1 MEFFGKR
8 RTMNT
13 DIFEIKANKAWETL
27 ITESPIYLLM
37 SNRELEKC
45 KDFFI
50 LGYYTAIRDSH
61 L

>member
-1 MEFFGKR
+1 
-8 RTMNT
+8 MNI
-13 DIFEIKANKAWETL
+13 DIFEIKVDRAWKSL

-37 SNRELEKC
+37 SSKELEKC
-45 KDFFI
+45 KNFFI

>member
-1 MEFFGKR
+1 
-8 RTMNT
+8 MNT
-13 DIFEIKANKAWETL
+13 DIIEIRANNAWKTL

-37 SNRELEKC
+37 SSRELEKC

-50 LGYYTAIRDSH
+50 LGYYTAIKDSH

>member
-13 DIFEIKANKAWETL
+13 DIIEIRANNAWKSL
-27 ITESPIYLLM
+27 IAESPIYLIM
-37 SNRELEKC
+37 SSKELKKC

-50 LGYYTAIRDSH
+50 LGYYTAIRDSC

>member
-1 MEFFGKR
+1 
-8 RTMNT
+8 MNI
-13 DIFEIKANKAWETL
+13 DIFEVKADEAWKTL

>member
-1 MEFFGKR
+1 
-8 RTMNT
+8 MNADT
-13 DIFEIKANKAWETL
+13 LEIKVNEAWKTL

-45 KDFFI
+45 KNFFTI
-50 LGYYTAIRDSH
+50 GYYTAIKDSY

>member
-1 MEFFGKR
+1 
-8 RTMNT
+8 MNT

-37 SNRELEKC
+37 PSKELKKC

-50 LGYYTAIRDSH
+50 LGYYTAIMDSN

>member
-1 MEFFGKR
+1 
-8 RTMNT
+8 MNSDT
-13 DIFEIKANKAWETL
+13 LEIKVNKAWKSL
-27 ITESPIYLLM
+27 IVESPIYLLM

-45 KDFFI
+45 KNFFI